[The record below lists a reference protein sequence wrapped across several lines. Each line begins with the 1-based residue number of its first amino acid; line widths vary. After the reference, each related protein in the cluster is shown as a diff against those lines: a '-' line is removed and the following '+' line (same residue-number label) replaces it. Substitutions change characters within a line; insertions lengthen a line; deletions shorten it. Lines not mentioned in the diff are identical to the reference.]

1 MEDDAALFYGE
12 RREYP
17 VVALPCSLA
26 RLGDTTESRAGP
38 PGRARGPMKPP

>member
-17 VVALPCSLA
+17 VVALPVHSLDSET
-26 RLGDTTESRAGP
+26 RRKAGP
-38 PGRARGPMKPP
+38 ARQAGPADR